1 MKHSRILAAATIII
15 AMLWACEKDN
25 PEIPYI
31 SNVNVSGC
39 HTNTDKLAAKDMST
53 DSIVVSWSGDNEP
66 MQVAHYNM
74 TLDCGE
80 PNITTTV
87 EMAGNIV
94 SVVEHVGEQG
104 LTNCICL
111 YDNSFQI
118 NNLPSRPFTL
128 VIKVESLICGTPTAA
143 TVYQQTFE

>member
-1 MKHSRILAAATIII
+1 MKHLRILAASTIII

-39 HTNTDKLAAKDMST
+39 HTNTDKLAAKDMNT
-53 DSIVVSWSGDNEP
+53 DSIVVSWPGDGNP

-80 PNITTTV
+80 PIIITTM
-87 EMAGNIV
+87 EMTGNV
-94 SVVEHVGEQG
+94 VTVVEHVGEQG
-104 LTNCICL
+104 ITNCICL

-118 NNLPSRPFTL
+118 NSLPFSPFTL
-128 VIKVESLICGTPTAA
+128 VIKVESLICGAPHLA